1 VALGLL
7 AGVTDL
13 VRAGWAPRGPIAVGR
28 TALSCYVLCS
38 SWALGWGGSETWRA
52 ALRLRRFV
60 RGPLELVA
68 HRLVRPARA
77 TGAVSGSRG

>member
-7 AGVTDL
+7 AGVTHR
-13 VRAGWAPRGPIAVGR
+13 VRAGWAPRGLTAVGR

-52 ALRLRRFV
+52 
-60 RGPLELVA
+60 
-68 HRLVRPARA
+68 
-77 TGAVSGSRG
+77 VSGRG

>member
-1 VALGLL
+1 VGRLRDVARG
-7 AGVTDL
+7 
-13 VRAGWAPRGPIAVGR
+13 VRAGLSVVFAV
-28 TALSCYVLCS
+28 
-38 SWALGWGGSETWRA
+38 
-52 ALRLRRFV
+52 LRLRRFD